1 MIPQFYYFDF
11 DLKAFEKKNVYLK
24 ITKIIDLKDFL
35 STRESVVTDEVDWK
49 DCLTWQAYC

>member
-35 STRESVVTDEVDWK
+35 STRESVVTDEVD
-49 DCLTWQAYC
+49 